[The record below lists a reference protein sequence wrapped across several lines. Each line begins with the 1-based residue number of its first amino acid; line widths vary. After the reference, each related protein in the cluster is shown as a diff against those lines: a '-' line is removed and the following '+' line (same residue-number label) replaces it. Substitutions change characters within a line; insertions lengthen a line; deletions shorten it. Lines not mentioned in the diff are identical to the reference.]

1 MYAFSVTRLSNRPI
15 FAQLAMLKET
25 SVKVIAAIARY
36 LLGIMFLVF
45 GLNGFLHFI
54 HQPPPPSPLAV
65 QFFMAVSASHFM
77 TLVFAVQIV
86 GAVLLLSGRFIP
98 LALTILAPVVINI
111 LNYHFT
117 MDPSGVVPGLV
128 AAVFWFLVFIP
139 IRSSFS
145 ALLLPR
151 SSPAV

>member
-1 MYAFSVTRLSNRPI
+1 MR
-15 FAQLAMLKET
+15 
-25 SVKVIAAIARY
+25 IAATVARY
-36 LLGIMFLVF
+36 LLGLMFLVF

-77 TLVFAVQIV
+77 VLVFAVQVV
-86 GAVLLLSGRFIP
+86 GAVLLLSGRFVP
-98 LALTILAPVVINI
+98 LALTLLAPVIVNI

-117 MDPSGVVPGLV
+117 MDPGGVAPGLV
-128 AAVFWFLVFIP
+128 ATVLWFVVFFP

-145 ALLLPR
+145 GLLQSKPI
-151 SSPAV
+151 PPV